1 MRLGD
6 NLYKASNY
14 NHHHMEASM
23 LHWRPPNHGFVR
35 LNVNGALTVHGP
47 KAACGGVIR
56 YQMGNFQGAFTCRLK
71 TCLVAQ
77 SELWAILHGINMARE
92 RGFML

>member
-1 MRLGD
+1 
-6 NLYKASNY
+6 
-14 NHHHMEASM
+14 M